1 MEVPSKSV
9 TYVDGIPH
17 IQWTMAEVEQM
28 NIKEDLQLAVV
39 GKFAHGWLDMEDL
52 REAIPKQCNIKG
64 RLTLIYDVNFKIDEE
79 TTKTMAWIS
88 FPNLLPTFFGQESL
102 FAIATAV
109 GKPLQLDQATIN
121 KTRPSCAKV
130 RVLVD
135 LAASLPKSVIMKGHD
150 LNNCRLLHNEVVEE
164 APVDNIQ
171 ENEES
176 YHPPLVHNLQ
186 KGRAKILSSGRIVG
200 DPGAWKVV
208 RDRRGMQNL
217 EQQQLEHHK
226 QQQLVTF
233 NKYRALDNYT
243 TTELGKFSNSKDS
256 IIEVPDATPS
266 DSTNPVEEKMDFN
279 KEHENITNQ
288 SLIKENDCDTT
299 PCKQQQETATDMV
312 KSHESDSEQI
322 MGNKEQRPSNFTLE
336 KNMENQQHQEETMN
350 MVIENAICKVAFI
363 ESSGQQWQDK
373 DTSTN
378 NMALVEYP
386 TIVAQENE
394 VIVSPMKV
402 LHDIV
407 SHSIGT
413 SPQLQ
418 NQQSQWQ
425 NCASNTE
432 EVDSHSIGF
441 APPQAETQQVQQ
453 QSNSSSTEEVDSH
466 SLGFVP
472 PQAKTQQSSSTNT
485 VEGSYDEDDKNEAET
500 PIKSNKSGR
509 KGKNNGTSVGNLPI
523 RTRSRRDIVVDAAQ
537 HITLKVK
544 DTTSNKTFFATL
556 IYAKCDSGQ
565 RVALWEDIY
574 QLYNS
579 MVLPWIIG
587 GDFNVVSN
595 AEEKLGGLDVQPADV
610 DDFANCIGDCDFIE
624 VSFRG
629 SPFTWWNGRAASDCI
644 FERLDRVLINHE
656 FQNWFN
662 HTKVEHLSRTG
673 SDHAPML
680 LNCEESVNWP
690 VATPDDA
697 DNPFFLLQ
705 REIKEAKIC
714 THFMEQRRLWC
725 YFQAID
731 N

>member
-1 MEVPSKSV
+1 MSGAGGGQPLKVADPPLLTSSLEFPVLGGNKTNDNLNTYSFTKDVSFSNLLQNQEYVSMEVPSKSV

-17 IQWTMAEVEQM
+17 IQWTVAE
-28 NIKEDLQLAVV
+28 NDIKEDLQLAVV

-64 RLTLIYDVNFKIDEE
+64 NCKIGLFRNKHILIRLFSKEDYINLISKGAFYITCKEGYSYLMRTLIYDVNFKIDEE

-88 FPNLLPTFFGQESL
+88 FPNLLPTFFSQESL

-121 KTRPSCAKV
+121 KTLPSCAKV

-135 LAASLPKSVIMKGHD
+135 LAASLPKSVIMKVIDEVTGSVKTETITVKYNYIPKYCLECRMQGHD
-150 LNNCRLLHNEVVEE
+150 LHNCRLLHNEVVEE

-186 KGRAKILSSGRIVG
+186 KGRAKILSSARIVG

-217 EQQQLEHHK
+217 EQQQLQHHK

-243 TTELGKFSNSKDS
+243 TTELGEFSNSKDS

-266 DSTNPVEEKMDFN
+266 DSTNPVEEK
-279 KEHENITNQ
+279 

-336 KNMENQQHQEETMN
+336 KNMENQQHQEESMN
-350 MVIENAICKVAFI
+350 MVIENAICKAAFI

-453 QSNSSSTEEVDSH
+453 QSNSSSTDEVDSH

-523 RTRSRRDIVVDAAQ
+523 RTRSRRGLQKI
-537 HITLKVK
+537 K
-544 DTTSNKTFFATL
+544 D
-556 IYAKCDSGQ
+556 
-565 RVALWEDIY
+565 
-574 QLYNS
+574 
-579 MVLPWIIG
+579 
-587 GDFNVVSN
+587 
-595 AEEKLGGLDVQPADV
+595 
-610 DDFANCIGDCDFIE
+610 
-624 VSFRG
+624 
-629 SPFTWWNGRAASDCI
+629 
-644 FERLDRVLINHE
+644 
-656 FQNWFN
+656 
-662 HTKVEHLSRTG
+662 
-673 SDHAPML
+673 
-680 LNCEESVNWP
+680 
-690 VATPDDA
+690 
-697 DNPFFLLQ
+697 
-705 REIKEAKIC
+705 
-714 THFMEQRRLWC
+714 
-725 YFQAID
+725 
-731 N
+731 